1 MQENKELLKKVLE
14 FGIYQLDNN
23 LCTPDTINSATKA
36 IASGLAMD
44 ASIKELAD
52 FFGVSE
58 QNIRSTINR
67 KLIAKPKRKVVYP
80 FISFLKIVPE
90 KWRKKT

>member
-36 IASGLAMD
+36 VASGLAMD